1 MFAGYLPVVYLCLLN
16 CGKSLML
23 LHGQWGKKE
32 KERKNN
38 HYIRKEP
45 FTSSNTW
52 FPIRTPGSENI
63 TKQNYIKKTDRVH
76 PE

>member
-1 MFAGYLPVVYLCLLN
+1 MFAGYLPVVLLCLLN

-23 LHGQWGKKE
+23 LHGQWEKK
-32 KERKNN
+32 KKKNN
-38 HYIRKEP
+38 HYIRKET

-63 TKQNYIKKTDRVH
+63 TKQNYIKNTNRVH